1 MRHRHQAAPQQA
13 PWPHRV
19 KRQHCR
25 GLADEAD
32 VPPAISQDWR
42 SFRAAL
48 VAGSRQARGGEQSES
63 NQTLLHLQDPVLGRE
78 AVWAHS
84 IPDAEQ
90 GGLLLA
96 TRQAPEV
103 LMNDGLEQA
112 VVFLASHGPEGSL
125 GLLLNKPTSLMLG
138 RKPGGLRF
146 DVANA
151 PPQLQQV
158 FSDAR
163 VYCGGWTAQQVVH
176 LMHPHPLPKAVQV
189 VPGIFLGGE
198 ATAAEEVAAG
208 RLAAD
213 SFKFFSG
220 FPAACARALVLK
232 PTLQLPTPLWREVL
246 LLMGGAFKR
255 VAEAAYE
262 GDEVS
267 GE

>member
-1 MRHRHQAAPQQA
+1 M
-13 PWPHRV
+13 
-19 KRQHCR
+19 
-25 GLADEAD
+25 
-32 VPPAISQDWR
+32 
-42 SFRAAL
+42 
-48 VAGSRQARGGEQSES
+48 
-63 NQTLLHLQDPVLGRE
+63 
-78 AVWAHS
+78 
-84 IPDAEQ
+84 Q

>member
-1 MRHRHQAAPQQA
+1 
-13 PWPHRV
+13 
-19 KRQHCR
+19 

-63 NQTLLHLQDPVLGRE
+63 NQTLLHRQDPVLGRE

-146 DVANA
+146 DVA
-151 PPQLQQV
+151 
-158 FSDAR
+158 
-163 VYCGGWTAQQVVH
+163 
-176 LMHPHPLPKAVQV
+176 V

-198 ATAAEEVAAG
+198 ATAAKEVAAG

-220 FPAACARALVLK
+220 ALVWE
-232 PTLQLPTPLWREVL
+232 PGQLQREVQAGCWWVMTASL
-246 LLMGGAFKR
+246 LWLPGPGP
-255 VAEAAYE
+255 
-262 GDEVS
+262 S
-267 GE
+267 PP